1 MGISPKEEK
10 FINNLQQE
18 IIEYLELNDDRSFS
32 VNQLHKA
39 FAIRDRKTKE
49 IYSDVVSRLVREGR
63 LQKQA
68 DGNVRVDTDSFMVEG
83 RVDHVNARFAFIVRD
98 DAEKDIWVSTQDLYD
113 AKDGDR
119 VRVQA
124 RKSSNKKQ
132 DRPEGEV
139 VEILDDGRESLR

>member
-18 IIEYLELNDDRSFS
+18 ILDYLELNDDRSFS

-49 IYSDVVSRLVREGR
+49 IYSDVVARLVREGR
-63 LQKQA
+63 LIKQA
-68 DGNVRVDTDSFMVEG
+68 DGNVRVDTDSFVIEG

-98 DAEKDIWVSTQDLYD
+98 DAEKDIWVST
-113 AKDGDR
+113 
-119 VRVQA
+119 A
-124 RKSSNKKQ
+124 RLIRCQ
-132 DRPEGEV
+132 R
-139 VEILDDGRESLR
+139 R